1 MNINDIQK
9 IEEWAL
15 SNIENKKGSNE
26 ALEWCKEQY
35 RKLGK
40 KSWVMHLLKFAFEI
54 SYPASGSQYVENVI
68 TKEKDYM
75 NLDEFISFFSSN
87 LYIRKKGNK
96 YQLVD
101 SYHEGYEKYNY
112 GAYYEFT
119 DIEKLD
125 IKYVIPDIYFDGLI
139 DFYINDEFPNHYQMT
154 KETINK
160 IDEKLNKRGFENL
173 DLICEEF
180 KEYAAYND
188 LKDVCE
194 VLRNEMKLKIN
205 EEKVY
210 L

>member
-1 MNINDIQK
+1 MNIN
-9 IEEWAL
+9 
-15 SNIENKKGSNE
+15 
-26 ALEWCKEQY
+26 
-35 RKLGK
+35 
-40 KSWVMHLLKFAFEI
+40 
-54 SYPASGSQYVENVI
+54 QYVKNVI
-68 TKEKDYM
+68 TKENNHM
-75 NLDEFISFFSSN
+75 NLDEFIGFFSSN

-101 SYHEGYEKYNY
+101 SYHEDDEEYNY
-112 GAYYEFT
+112 GVYYEFA

-160 IDEKLNKRGFENL
+160 IVEKLNKRGFDNL

-180 KEYAAYND
+180 KEYRACDD
-188 LKDVCE
+188 LTDICA